1 MQNNIAA
8 LLGRACIAFNKKD
21 YRQALNLYKR
31 ALKQGPVNS
40 AGIHVGLANAFAKL
54 NKLEKAE

>member
-1 MQNNIAA
+1 MQSNIPA

-31 ALKQGPVNS
+31 ALKYAPSQS
-40 AGIHVGLANAFAKL
+40 AAILVGLGNAFVKL
-54 NKLEKAE
+54 NKLEKAA

>member
-1 MQNNIAA
+1 MQSNIPA

-31 ALKQGPVNS
+31 ALKYTPANPV
-40 AGIHVGLANAFAKL
+40 GILVGLANTFVKL
-54 NKLEKAE
+54 NKLEKAK

>member
-1 MQNNIAA
+1 MPNNIPA
-8 LLGRACIAFNKKD
+8 LLGRACIAFNRKD

-31 ALKQGPVNS
+31 ALKYTPASS
-40 AGIHVGLANAFAKL
+40 AGIRVGLANAFAKM